1 MRVIIGG
8 VLGALVA
15 LVTIAAGVLLIFV
28 VVLAMYVCIHS
39 AYTCI
44 HALHLTLL
52 GCPHSKYTGLKRR
65 HTRLMVSGEPSI
77 RFQTDI
83 NVGAVEGE
91 HNNNIICMYSICNY
105 VWILFR

>member
-1 MRVIIGG
+1 MSPGDTKRVIIGG

-15 LVTIAAGVLLIFV
+15 LVTVAAGVLLVFV
-28 VVLAMYVCIHS
+28 VVLAMYVCIYF
-39 AYTCI
+39 AYI

-52 GCPHSKYTGLKRR
+52 GCPPSKYIGLKRR
-65 HTRLMVSGEPSI
+65 HTQLMVSEEPSI

-91 HNNNIICMYSICNY
+91 C
-105 VWILFR
+105 V